1 MKKINRIII
10 LVLCIYL
17 AICQIN
23 KNIYSYTEEEI
34 KNIIQYK
41 TVEEDGEPKNY
52 DLEIDA
58 SNLKSD
64 AKIPVIQASFDYVL
78 YGNGAFSN
86 INFLGLK
93 DNDSKSNLKYT
104 NLEETSKNN
113 KRWTNLSNLAKN
125 FLRVSLYIATASLLT
140 LLIYFAVVI
149 VKRSISNNG
158 VHLPGENLSGML
170 NSYGSV
176 DKSKMDKMLLEQWI
190 KSVGMMAIIIVII
203 NIVISFSNMMIGLI
217 IKGEVSNPIT
227 VYVKSNVTTTEGIP
241 DLPDDLEN
249 LQAKDLFPMGD
260 IAYDHTDQ
268 PEGQEAMDY
277 IFNTIGS
284 LVNIAH
290 AKYPMKKS
298 LVIMQVVNES
308 GWVSS
313 YDDGEGLKAK
323 YNNILGLNAWGP
335 LIQEGTTWWNKGQK
349 TVTVMMPHGGGST
362 PDPAKVFDNLYDCIE
377 DYMGQFCIRNPEQ
390 TFGDYNKIENY
401 EAYIH
406 AYTPTEDAKK
416 DMYIYYRDKIQKYNL
431 ERFDNMPDT
440 PVGTKGT
447 LKASYFNTNLEGVYM
462 LEAQYDWENNFLHN
476 LMYIVCGFC
485 LTLFKWFCFFIFLV
499 RVVLVAFLIAI
510 APITIIIHAVQKV
523 KGNNGLLNKWLI
535 VYVYAVLLKPALGI
549 IYYIMTKLN
558 IRLVADN
565 PFFIILVIVVMYISF
580 KISLSKVM
588 TYITN
593 KRK

>member
-64 AKIPVIQASFDYVL
+64 AEIPVIQASFDYVL

-249 LQAKDLFPMGD
+249 LQAKDLFAMGD
-260 IAYDHTDQ
+260 IAYEQ
-268 PEGQEAMDY
+268 EGGEAAEY
-277 IFNTIGS
+277 IINTIGS
-284 LVNIAH
+284 LANIAH
-290 AKYPMKKS
+290 SRYPMKRS
-298 LVIMQVVNES
+298 IVIAQVINET
-308 GWVSS
+308 GWVKTPA
-313 YDDGEGLKAK
+313 EGGQHSNPELVRDW
-323 YNNILGLNAWGP
+323 NNILGFNNYEAISSP
-335 LIQEGTTWWNKGQK
+335 ETTWAKKGSK
-349 TVTVMMPHGGGST
+349 NDWCWMPQNDGPHWENV
-362 PDPAKVFDNLYDCIE
+362 KVFENIYDCIE
-377 DYMGQFCIRNPEQ
+377 DWMGQFIYHHPNID
-390 TFGDYNKIENY
+390 DYENY
-401 EAYIH
+401 ENYRSFLTG
-406 AYTPTEDAKK
+406 YTSAGWANHCQDIIK
-416 DMYIYYRDKIQKYNL
+416 KYNL

-440 PVGTKGT
+440 PVGTKGS
-447 LKASYFNTNLEGVYM
+447 LKACYFNTNLEGVYM
-462 LEAQYDWENNFLHN
+462 LESQYDWENNFLHN

-558 IRLVADN
+558 TRLVADN

>member
-64 AKIPVIQASFDYVL
+64 AEIPVIQASFDYVL

-93 DNDSKSNLKYT
+93 DNDSKSKLKYT

-249 LQAKDLFPMGD
+249 LQAKDLFAMGD
-260 IAYDHTDQ
+260 IANDQ
-268 PEGQEAMDY
+268 EGGEAAEY
-277 IFNTIGS
+277 IINTIGS
-284 LVNIAH
+284 LANIAH
-290 AKYPMKKS
+290 SKYPMKRS
-298 LVIMQVVNES
+298 IVIAQVINET
-308 GWVSS
+308 GWVKTPRE
-313 YDDGEGLKAK
+313 DGQYSNPELVRDW
-323 YNNILGLNAWGP
+323 NNILGFNNYEAISSP
-335 LIQEGTTWWNKGQK
+335 ETTWAKKGSK
-349 TVTVMMPHGGGST
+349 NDWCWMPQDDGYHWENV
-362 PDPAKVFDNLYDCIE
+362 KVFENIYDCIE
-377 DYMGQFCIRNPEQ
+377 DWMGQYIYHHSDID
-390 TFGDYNKIENY
+390 DYENY
-401 EAYIH
+401 ENYRPFLTG
-406 AYTPTEDAKK
+406 YTSAGWANHCKEIID
-416 DMYIYYRDKIQKYNL
+416 KYNL

-462 LEAQYDWENNFLHN
+462 LESQYDWENNFLHN

-558 IRLVADN
+558 TRLVADN